1 VQFFQHRQT
10 PLGTRLSP
18 KRNLVARPPTTD
30 AVTGFLI
37 KLTHTDARA
46 LDVLRL
52 VHSRSPFEGPD
63 LIRIAWDC
71 KDRLFRIA
79 LRRGPRYSL
88 AMTTL
93 PNDGPDL
100 LGSDDPPPFEVIN
113 REGGA
118 HMLLVCD
125 HASNVVPNQL
135 EQLGLPD
142 EAFEKHISYDIGA
155 DAVTRGLAA
164 RLDAQAVLAGYSR
177 LVIDVNRPPGHPD
190 SIMAENDGIAIPA
203 NQDLSPD
210 DRRQR
215 VRQIFEPYHDAVNR
229 ALARLWDRGPAPAIL
244 SIHSFS
250 PTFGG
255 KPRPW
260 DIGVLWNR
268 DPRIAVPL
276 MEHLERF
283 ELEVGDNEPYSG
295 HDLAYTI
302 DMHGSAAGIAN
313 CAIEINQN
321 QIRDKGGV
329 LRWVDILSECVL
341 PIFDIPGLHRVER
354 F

>member
-1 VQFFQHRQT
+1 M
-10 PLGTRLSP
+10 S
-18 KRNLVARPPTTD
+18 
-30 AVTGFLI
+30 
-37 KLTHTDARA
+37 
-46 LDVLRL
+46 
-52 VHSRSPFEGPD
+52 
-63 LIRIAWDC
+63 
-71 KDRLFRIA
+71 
-79 LRRGPRYSL
+79 
-88 AMTTL
+88 TL

-100 LGSDDPPPFEVIN
+100 LGSEDPPPFEVIN

-125 HASNVVPNQL
+125 HASNAVPAQL
-135 EQLGLPD
+135 DRLGLPD
-142 EAFEKHISYDIGA
+142 EAFEKHIAYDIGA
-155 DAVTRGLAA
+155 AAVTRGLAE
-164 RLDAQAVLAGYSR
+164 RLDAQAVFAGYSR

-190 SIMAENDGIAIPA
+190 SIMPENDGIRIPG
-203 NQDLSPD
+203 NQDLSSVA
-210 DRRQR
+210 RRQR

-250 PTFGG
+250 PNFGG

-276 MEHLERF
+276 MDHLDRF
-283 ELEVGDNEPYSG
+283 ELTVGDNEPYSG
-295 HDLAYTI
+295 HQLAYTI
-302 DMHGSAAGIAN
+302 DMHGAAAGIAN
-313 CAIEINQN
+313 CAVEINQD
-321 QIRDKGGV
+321 QIRDKSGV

-341 PIFDIPGLHRVER
+341 PIFDIPGMHRVER

>member
-1 VQFFQHRQT
+1 M
-10 PLGTRLSP
+10 
-18 KRNLVARPPTTD
+18 
-30 AVTGFLI
+30 
-37 KLTHTDARA
+37 
-46 LDVLRL
+46 LRL
-52 VHSRSPFEGPD
+52 VHGVLYLAYAGIKDHRRRMQGLPFPYRPKPSSVYN
-63 LIRIAWDC
+63 L
-71 KDRLFRIA
+71 
-79 LRRGPRYSL
+79 Y
-88 AMTTL
+88 MTTL

-100 LGSDDPPPFEVIN
+100 LGPEDPPPFEVIN

-125 HASNVVPNQL
+125 HAGRAVPKAL
-135 EQLGLPD
+135 DHLGLSAETFD
-142 EAFEKHISYDIGA
+142 KHIAYDIGA
-155 DAVTRGLAA
+155 AAVTRGLAE

-177 LVIDVNRPPGHPD
+177 LVIDVNRPPGHPESIVPEND
-190 SIMAENDGIAIPA
+190 SIPVPA
-203 NQDLSPD
+203 NQGLPQIA
-210 DRRQR
+210 RRQR

-244 SIHSFS
+244 SVHSFS
-250 PTFGG
+250 PAFGG

-268 DPRIAVPL
+268 DPRISVPL

-283 ELEVGDNEPYSG
+283 ELRVGDNEPYSG

-302 DMHGSAAGIAN
+302 DMHGAASGIAN
-313 CAIEINQN
+313 CAIEINQD
-321 QIRDKGGV
+321 QIKDPGGV
-329 LRWVDILSECVL
+329 LRWVDILSECIL